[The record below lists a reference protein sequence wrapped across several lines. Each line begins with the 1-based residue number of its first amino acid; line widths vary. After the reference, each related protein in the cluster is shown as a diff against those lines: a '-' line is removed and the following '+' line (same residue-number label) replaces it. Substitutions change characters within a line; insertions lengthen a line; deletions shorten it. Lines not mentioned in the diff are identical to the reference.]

1 MYVIPR
7 PQGSLQWTKIVLVN
21 VYVDLEINLNNTIK
35 LNGLAKILLF
45 S

>member
-21 VYVDLEINLNNTIK
+21 VYVDLEINLHNAIK
-35 LNGLAKILLF
+35 LNGVAKILLF

>member
-1 MYVIPR
+1 MW
-7 PQGSLQWTKIVLVN
+7 SLDPKVHFNGQKL
-21 VYVDLEINLNNTIK
+21 YVDLEINLNNTIK